1 MVSRREQSNNTA
13 LLQKWVWE
21 KWNEIGVFNVT
32 EQRLVDQKNN
42 IVKRKWPSDLELQEI
57 QRNIKDIGHGEVR
70 LESDENEGWFLQFD
84 HEGQDEYLKE
94 YKDVLVDCMVP
105 NVEEEKRSIF
115 LVKMNM
121 QNYKRGDDNTWKNV

>member
-1 MVSRREQSNNTA
+1 M
-13 LLQKWVWE
+13 
-21 KWNEIGVFNVT
+21 
-32 EQRLVDQKNN
+32 
-42 IVKRKWPSDLELQEI
+42 KRKWPSDLELQEI

-121 QNYKRGDDNTWKNV
+121 QNYKRGDDDIWKNV

>member
-1 MVSRREQSNNTA
+1 M
-13 LLQKWVWE
+13 
-21 KWNEIGVFNVT
+21 
-32 EQRLVDQKNN
+32 
-42 IVKRKWPSDLELQEI
+42 
-57 QRNIKDIGHGEVR
+57 
-70 LESDENEGWFLQFD
+70 QFD

-121 QNYKRGDDNTWKNV
+121 QNYKRGDDDI